1 MGTLDG
7 QVVLIFGASS
17 GIGRAAAVAFAEAG
31 AAVAL
36 AARRGS
42 TLAELAGE
50 LGTAGHTA
58 LALPTDV
65 GHRDQVDRAVAATVE
80 RFGRIDVLV
89 NAAGLNTQH
98 RRMSDLVQAE
108 WDRILA
114 TNLTGAFNTTHA
126 VLPRMREQGGGLIV
140 QFSSVS
146 GRWGDL
152 SGAAYQASKHGIVG
166 LCLLW
171 GGARHHEQGFQ
182 VHGASAALAVL
193 AALTTLTLILPNVAT
208 SVPGPA
214 FSTSQLVFAG
224 IVSLVLYGSFVFIQ
238 TVRHRD
244 YFLAVESNDEDAH
257 APPPSNT
264 ATVVSAGLL
273 LAALVAVVGLAK
285 FLTPTLEI
293 AVARVDVPKAVVGI
307 VIAALVLLP
316 EGLAAVRAA
325 RANRLQTSLNLA
337 LGSALA
343 SIGLTIP
350 AVAVVSVALSQP
362 LELGLGE
369 KDQVLLALTL
379 LVGVITLGTG
389 RTTVLQG
396 IVHLV
401 IFAVFLFFAVV
412 P

>member
-1 MGTLDG
+1 M
-7 QVVLIFGASS
+7 
-17 GIGRAAAVAFAEAG
+17 AAARTPWWAWAWPIAAWAILLLTFFVAAGGLIAAAAG
-31 AAVAL
+31 AALIATVFAAVYHAEVVAHRTGEPFGTLVLAFAVTVIEVAL
-36 AARRGS
+36 IVS
-42 TLAELAGE
+42 
-50 LGTAGHTA
+50 
-58 LALPTDV
+58 V
-65 GHRDQVDRAVAATVE
+65 MVAAPAE
-80 RFGRIDVLV
+80 K
-89 NAAGLNTQH
+89 AGLARDT
-98 RRMSDLVQAE
+98 VFA
-108 WDRILA
+108 
-114 TNLTGAFNTTHA
+114 A
-126 VLPRMREQGGGLIV
+126 VMIV
-140 QFSSVS
+140 CN
-146 GRWGDL
+146 
-152 SGAAYQASKHGIVG
+152 GIVG

-182 VHGASAALAVL
+182 LHGASAALAVL
-193 AALTTLTLILPNVAT
+193 AALTILTLILPNVAT
-208 SVPGPA
+208 SAPGPL

-224 IVSLVLYGSFVFIQ
+224 IVSLVLYGSFVFVQ

-244 YFLAVESNDEDAH
+244 YFLPVEYGDEEAH

-264 ATVVSAGLL
+264 TTAVSAGLL

-285 FLTPTLEI
+285 TLTPTVEI
-293 AVARVDVPKAVVGI
+293 AVARLNVPKAVVGI

-316 EGLAAVRAA
+316 EALAALRAA

-350 AVAVVSVALSQP
+350 AVAVVSIVLRQP

-379 LVGVITLGTG
+379 LVGIITLGTG